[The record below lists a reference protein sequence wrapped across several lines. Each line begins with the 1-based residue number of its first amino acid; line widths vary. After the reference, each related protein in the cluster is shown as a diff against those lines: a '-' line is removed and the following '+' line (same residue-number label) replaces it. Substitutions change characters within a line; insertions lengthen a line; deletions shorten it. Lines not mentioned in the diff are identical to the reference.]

1 MDGSSLAIS
10 VQDPKDAHVETTT
23 LRPTRDTEGKK
34 PLQLNQEIIE
44 LDNNKL
50 IDYVKD
56 ESKKHYKEA
65 PKKLQVD
72 TVCNLARGY
81 HSFVLAG
88 TGYGKSRIAELYFHL
103 YAPQKKPVV
112 LVLNPL
118 DSLGEDQVREK
129 TAAGIKAISL
139 GKMKMT
145 EDLVK
150 EMKAGD
156 YAFIYLSPEVFLNNS
171 LFTELYFSSE
181 FQNRL
186 VLIVLDKAHM
196 VYVWGLVES
205 GKAKFLSVR
214 DRLQDYGIFRPS
226 YGKLGDRLMATNNV
240 PLLLLSATCRPVA
253 VESILGSLM
262 LKRVDIT
269 FFHGELVRPEIRIL
283 RFYMEYPLK
292 SCDDLLRMFSPESDI
307 KNREIVPML
316 IYSGTQK
323 ATLSVISV
331 INKARGKKKDAYDS
345 ESRLVR
351 RYHAC
356 TGDEDKLDCVKDFEN
371 DKFPVFSSTMALGL
385 GQNWKRVQCVVHL
398 G

>member
-156 YAFIYLSPEVFLNNS
+156 YAFIYL
-171 LFTELYFSSE
+171 
-181 FQNRL
+181 
-186 VLIVLDKAHM
+186 AHM